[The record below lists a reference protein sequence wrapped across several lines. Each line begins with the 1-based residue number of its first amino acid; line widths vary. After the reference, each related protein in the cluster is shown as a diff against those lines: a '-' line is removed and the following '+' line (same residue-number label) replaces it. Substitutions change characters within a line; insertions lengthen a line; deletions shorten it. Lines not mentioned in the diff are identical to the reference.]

1 MGVGTAS
8 TTVPTRPAAAAA
20 VRARAATA
28 GAVPPTRRPGVARQA
43 ALARRASAV
52 TVLRGL
58 ARTQQGRPVRQVRRL
73 VKDALTP
80 FGIRLPPDRWQQLA
94 ADLAAGRTVTLP

>member
-1 MGVGTAS
+1 VGAAG
-8 TTVPTRPAAAAA
+8 TTVLARPAAAAA
-20 VRARAATA
+20 VRVRAATA

-43 ALARRASAV
+43 ALARRASAA

-58 ARTQQGRPVRQVRRL
+58 ARTQQGRPIPQVRRL

-80 FGIRLPPDRWQQLA
+80 LGIRLSPDRWQQLA
-94 ADLAAGRTVTLP
+94 GDLAAGRTVTLP

>member
-1 MGVGTAS
+1 VGAPGTAVR
-8 TTVPTRPAAAAA
+8 TQPTSATA

-28 GAVPPTRRPGVARQA
+28 GVLRPARRPGVARQA
-43 ALARRASAV
+43 AQARRAYAA

-58 ARTQQGRPVRQVRRL
+58 ARTQQDRPVAQVRRL

-80 FGIRLPPDRWQQLA
+80 LGIRLPPAGWQQLA
-94 ADLAAGRTVTLP
+94 ADLTAGRAVTLP